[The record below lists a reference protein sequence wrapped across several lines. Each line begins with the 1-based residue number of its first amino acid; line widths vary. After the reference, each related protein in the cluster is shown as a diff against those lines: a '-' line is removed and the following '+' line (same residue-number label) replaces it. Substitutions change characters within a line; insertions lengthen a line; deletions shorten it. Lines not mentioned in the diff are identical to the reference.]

1 MKILDIN
8 LAQVK
13 FEEREEQHYRE
24 CEELAERLS
33 SAIAVATAD
42 NTNTWGLLGTTT
54 RKVVYAHVGD
64 YLPETVATVVAAFN
78 DAGYLCNPVKVDAQ
92 CGHEAIN
99 MLAIVWDSDYTSMA
113 DLYLTWL
120 KETQSETGDAAENTN
135 VYADADGDAGAEGLE
150 DMGEGVAPGDDGLGA
165 DGEVVPGAIDQGTED
180 DTPSYEVPR
189 WSPITGGERLP
200 DNVTF

>member
-24 CEELAERLS
+24 CEELAEKLS

-42 NTNTWGLLGTTT
+42 NTNTWGLLGTST
-54 RKVVYAHVGD
+54 RKVIYAHVGG
-64 YLPETVATVVAAFN
+64 YLPETVATVTAAFN
-78 DAGYLCNPVKVDAQ
+78 DAGYLCNPIKVDAQ

-99 MLAIVWDSDYTSMA
+99 MLAIVWDSDYTNMA

-120 KETQSETGDAAENTN
+120 KETQSETAGSHN
-135 VYADADGDAGAEGLE
+135 VYADADAGEGAEGPE
-150 DMGEGVAPGDDGLGA
+150 DMDEGVAPGDDGLGT
-165 DGEVVPGAIDQGTED
+165 DGEADPGMTDQSAED
-180 DTPSYEVPR
+180 DTPRFEVPE
-189 WSPITGGERLP
+189 WSPITSGERIP